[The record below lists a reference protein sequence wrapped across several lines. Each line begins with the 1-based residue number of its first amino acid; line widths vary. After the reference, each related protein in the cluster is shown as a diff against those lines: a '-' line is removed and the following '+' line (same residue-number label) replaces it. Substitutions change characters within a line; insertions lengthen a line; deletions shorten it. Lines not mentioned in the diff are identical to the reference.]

1 MMIVPT
7 QSTASLSA
15 IPIIIGSKTQKT
27 YAKTESFRDYQR
39 AFQPIPLRSRDK
51 AKIAVK
57 LKILN
62 TKNDKSRA
70 CNRVDGR

>member
-27 YAKTESFRDYQR
+27 YAKTIPK
-39 AFQPIPLRSRDK
+39 AFGIAKEPFSPSRSEAETK
-51 AKIAVK
+51 QNCGKIENIEYK
-57 LKILN
+57 K
-62 TKNDKSRA
+62 
-70 CNRVDGR
+70 